1 MSGGNKDLLAIRNN
15 MRQKRAGRRAG
26 GAFAPV
32 LEAPTEE
39 STTPDE
45 GLGDSPGNS
54 PPNVPASSDVKTAP
68 GWQEAREAHQER
80 LLNEKKERGR
90 KIARKDQVARYNE
103 ADKKSAT
110 GSETSRSETSRSE
123 TRVSF
128 GGAEV
133 KEFKPGSSLE
143 SGTLPALEAPIKGAM
158 AGSRK
163 KHETAIGAASES
175 LAGEAISEAL
185 EELTS
190 EQGSLPGPSITAASA
205 GAVKSGSKGKT
216 P

>member
-32 LEAPTEE
+32 LEAPTEEPTEE

-110 GSETSRSETSRSE
+110 GSETSRSET
-123 TRVSF
+123 RVSF

-158 AGSRK
+158 AGSRE
-163 KHETAIGAASES
+163 KHETAIVAASES
-175 LAGEAISEAL
+175 LADEAISAAL
-185 EELTS
+185 EELTL
-190 EQGSLPGPSITAASA
+190 EQSPLSDPSITAASA
-205 GAVKSGSKGKT
+205 EAVKSGSKGKT